1 MRILIVCESYL
12 SIGGVA
18 EVADSLAGA
27 LIQMAHQVA
36 VVSHPFEFD
45 AGARARRAAAEHFAI
60 RIPRAQPVT
69 WRHPE
74 RLLRGR
80 EPHEL
85 VSLLHQ
91 WRPDVANLHEPLWER
106 VPAAFEAFR
115 AAGVPIVLTLHD
127 LVNQN
132 TPKKSAARALKAVDS
147 ISFVSAATRR
157 SFVPLS
163 ASVKDTPV
171 ILNGVDCEAASQASA
186 FVRPRPYLFCAARI
200 NLEHKALDV
209 LLQAFALVA
218 GRYPDLDLLL
228 TGDGADRAALARI
241 AEGLGLGSRIEFL
254 GVRSREELWS
264 LHKGATLF
272 AMPSRKPE
280 GLGLAF
286 LEAMACGRP
295 VIGTNSGGTPEIV
308 RHRETGLLMERNEPE
323 EVAAAIEQLLDNPEE
338 RERMG
343 RRGQEFA
350 LQHNW
355 PAVARRYLEVYRAVT
370 PHGDP

>member
-1 MRILIVCESYL
+1 
-12 SIGGVA
+12 
-18 EVADSLAGA
+18 
-27 LIQMAHQVA
+27 
-36 VVSHPFEFD
+36 
-45 AGARARRAAAEHFAI
+45 
-60 RIPRAQPVT
+60 
-69 WRHPE
+69 
-74 RLLRGR
+74 
-80 EPHEL
+80 

-186 FVRPRPYLFCAARI
+186 FVRPGPYLFCAARI